1 MEEELTEVLDSQ
13 TAKTETESEPAE
25 IENELVLTSE
35 RTLQKYKK
43 NTLLEVVEVLE
54 NGNVIVQNEGN
65 ESDRWEIEKE
75 IFESTYDK
83 FEVEVAHT
91 CKNKCDSCEFDYQER
106 SCV

>member
-1 MEEELTEVLDSQ
+1 MEEVLDSQ
-13 TAKTETESEPAE
+13 TAKTKSEPT
-25 IENELVLTSE
+25 IVENELVLTSK

-83 FEVEVAHT
+83 VAHT
-91 CKNKCDSCEFDYQER
+91 CKSKCESCEYEYTER